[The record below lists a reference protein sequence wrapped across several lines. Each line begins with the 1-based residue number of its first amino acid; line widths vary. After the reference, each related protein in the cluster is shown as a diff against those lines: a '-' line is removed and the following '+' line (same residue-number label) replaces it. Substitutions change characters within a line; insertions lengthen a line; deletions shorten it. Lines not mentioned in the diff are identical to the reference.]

1 VSNPRVRSES
11 RAGRERAGSTAAAPT
26 HHKFMELMPP
36 NANFDFVG
44 RRKFFLILS
53 SVLNVLAIVMFFVW
67 GVNFGIDFAGGTDV
81 RVRFAQATNA
91 NDLRTDLNELD
102 LPDLTVQEFGGQGKE
117 FLLRFEPETSTAMNT
132 VAEKIK
138 DALGKKHSGEGA
150 FEILSVESVGPKVG
164 AELRRRGFL
173 AVACTTLF
181 MGIYIAFRF
190 ELSFGVGAVIALVHD
205 VLIALLAL
213 IVSRTIFDLTTLAA
227 MMTVI
232 GFSVHDTIVVFDRI
246 RETINTDPYIPFEEA
261 VNASMTETLAR
272 SINTSFV
279 VVLTVVA
286 MLLIGGVTIRNFLIV
301 LLVGIISGTYSSIGI
316 ASQLLVAWEN
326 NDIGRFIRR
335 LRGKREKLA
344 PEPA

>member
-1 VSNPRVRSES
+1 MSNPRVRSES

-190 ELSFGVGAVIALVHD
+190 ELSFGIGAVIALAHD
-205 VLIALLAL
+205 VLIALLA
-213 IVSRTIFDLTTLAA
+213 IVVSRTIFDLTTLAA
-227 MMTVI
+227 MLTVI
-232 GFSVHDTIVVFDRI
+232 GFSVHDTIIVSDRV
-246 RETINTDPYIPFEEA
+246 RENLRKMRRSNLGEVINLSI
-261 VNASMTETLAR
+261 NETLSRTILTTGTALL
-272 SINTSFV
+272 
-279 VVLTVVA
+279 VLLA
-286 MLLIGGVTIRNFLIV
+286 LYFLGGPGLQPFAFTLIV
-301 LLVGIISGTYSSIGI
+301 GFLTGTYSSIFI
-316 ASQLLVAWEN
+316 AAPVVLFWSS
-326 NDIGRFIRR
+326 RS
-335 LRGKREKLA
+335 KLA
-344 PEPA
+344 NAD